1 MRLYAGEEG
10 GQRLS
15 MAGGVCEGGDMSGYH
30 FHKDCKHFPEC
41 TEELT
46 RNQGHEVIKFTCPA
60 GGVGYYYKGD
70 LHSIKWDC
78 GAYEPMQ
85 MDITDF
91 PGGTT

>member
-1 MRLYAGEEG
+1 
-10 GQRLS
+10 
-15 MAGGVCEGGDMSGYH
+15 MSGYH
-30 FHKDCKHFPEC
+30 FHKDCKYFPEC

-70 LHSIKWDC
+70 LHSIKWEC

-85 MDITDF
+85 MDIMDLLEVHNDIT
-91 PGGTT
+91 